1 MYTGWTQADIKRRNC
16 EWDLNPVPLD
26 QVSVAFP
33 LDHSIFLIKLHLT
46 LIITLRMYTGW
57 TQADIKRRN
66 CEWDLNQ
73 GRLDQVS
80 VVFPLDHSLFLIKLH
95 LTLII
100 TLRMD
105 TGWTQA
111 DIKRRNCEW
120 DLNPVPL
127 DQVSV
132 VFPLDH
138 SLFLIKLH
146 LTLIITL
153 RMYTGW
159 TQADIKRRNCE
170 WDLNPVP
177 LDQESVVFPLE
188 HSLFLIKL
196 HLTLIITLRMY
207 TGWTQADIK
216 RRNCEWDL
224 N

>member
-1 MYTGWTQADIKRRNC
+1 
-16 EWDLNPVPLD
+16 
-26 QVSVAFP
+26 
-33 LDHSIFLIKLHLT
+33 
-46 LIITLRMYTGW
+46 MYTGW

-73 GRLDQVS
+73 GRLEHLEQES
-80 VVFPLDHSLFLIKLH
+80 KVFPLDHSLFVIKLH

-105 TGWTQA
+105 TGWTKA

-127 DQVSV
+127 DQESV

-170 WDLNPVP
+170 WDLKP
-177 LDQESVVFPLE
+177 
-188 HSLFLIKL
+188 
-196 HLTLIITLRMY
+196 
-207 TGWTQADIK
+207 TQADIK

-224 N
+224 NWTKRV